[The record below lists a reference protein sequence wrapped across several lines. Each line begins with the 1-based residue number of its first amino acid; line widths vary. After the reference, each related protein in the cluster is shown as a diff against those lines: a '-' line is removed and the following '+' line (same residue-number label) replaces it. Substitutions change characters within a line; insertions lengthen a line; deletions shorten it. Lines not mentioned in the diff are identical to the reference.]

1 MNRYKKE
8 LLKKY
13 TPEQIKEMEERHRQ
27 KHKEDT
33 TNFPELYSFIYDS
46 SVDIADRKRG
56 VSPLSKSARDYVRKR
71 YENRDYPKRLHA
83 LVMMELNLSDPAS
96 HNAPDEKEKD

>member
-27 KHKEDT
+27 QRKEDGA
-33 TNFPELYSFIYDS
+33 NFPELFGFIYDD
-46 SVDIADRKRG
+46 SVDIANRKKG
-56 VSPLSKSARDYVRKR
+56 ISPLSKSAREYIRKR
-71 YENRDYPKRLHA
+71 YENGDYPKRLHA
-83 LVMMELNLSDPAS
+83 FVMMELNLSDPPS
-96 HNAPDEKEKD
+96 HNVPDEKEKD